1 MPSILFVCTANQ
13 FRSPIA
19 AAIFRKKLQEENPR
33 EKWEVASAGTWT
45 VPGLPIN
52 PFSYEVA
59 KRLGV
64 VLVETTTFQVN
75 ASSLSKYDL
84 ILVMEA
90 GQKEAIRSEFP
101 SVKSHVYLISEVV
114 DNVAY
119 DIPDPAKLKVD
130 PDEVAR
136 QLKDTIER
144 GYEKICQL
152 AETLQATA

>member
-1 MPSILFVCTANQ
+1 MPSVLFVCTANQ
-13 FRSPIA
+13 FRSPLV
-19 AAIFRKKLQEENPR
+19 AAIFRTKLQEEAPR

-52 PFSYEVA
+52 PFTYEVA
-59 KRLGV
+59 QRLGV
-64 VLVETTTFQVN
+64 VVVETTTIQVDTPL
-75 ASSLSKYDL
+75 LSKYDL

-101 SVKSHVYLISEVV
+101 SFKSHVYLISEVV
-114 DNVAY
+114 DNAAY

-136 QLKDTIER
+136 GLKNIIER
-144 GYEKICQL
+144 GYEKIRQL
-152 AETLQATA
+152 AKTLHATA